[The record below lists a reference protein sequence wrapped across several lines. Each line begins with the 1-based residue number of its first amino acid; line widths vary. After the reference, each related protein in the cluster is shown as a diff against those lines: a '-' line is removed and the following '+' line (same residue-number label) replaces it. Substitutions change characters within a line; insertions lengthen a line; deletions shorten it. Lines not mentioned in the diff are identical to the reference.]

1 MLGRCSKLGRVL
13 EAADLYNVVVLGPC
27 KASRFGLSASML
39 CIGSETD
46 KIRQLTRHM
55 TSNGKEKTGWA
66 RSG

>member
-1 MLGRCSKLGRVL
+1 MLGRRSKLGRVL
-13 EAADLYNVVVLGPC
+13 AAADFYSSVVLGPC
-27 KASRFGLSASML
+27 KASRFGLSAPML
-39 CIGSETD
+39 CIGPETD